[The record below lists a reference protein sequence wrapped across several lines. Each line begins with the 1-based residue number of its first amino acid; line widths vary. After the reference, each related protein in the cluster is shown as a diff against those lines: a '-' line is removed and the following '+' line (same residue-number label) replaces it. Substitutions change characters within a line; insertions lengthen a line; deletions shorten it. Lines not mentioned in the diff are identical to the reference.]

1 VRRVEETAMAARRPR
16 LALVPL
22 LALLLLIGPA
32 LAAGEI
38 VVGATGI
45 AYGTPDLA
53 VIELGHQTSDPDVG
67 TALARADAAIR
78 AVRNALDELG
88 VDPLDVRTTSYTVW
102 REEHWTDRGQPA
114 EPVFRVTHLLEVV
127 VRDVE
132 RVGAVIVATTAAGAN
147 QIGGLS
153 YTAQD
158 PRALEERARRL
169 AFEAAHAKAR
179 QLADLA
185 GAALGPALHIVEA
198 AGAPLVPVAER
209 AAMAFADAA
218 APVTGGRLAVEVR
231 LEIRFALE
239 R

>member
-1 VRRVEETAMAARRPR
+1 MAARHVR

-22 LALLLLIGPA
+22 LALLVVTAPA

-38 VVGATGI
+38 VVGATGL

-67 TALARADAAIR
+67 TALARADTAVR
-78 AVRNALDELG
+78 AVRAALDELG
-88 VDPLDVRTTSYTVW
+88 IDPLDVRTTTYTVW
-102 REEHWTDRGQPA
+102 REERWTDRGQPA
-114 EPVFRVTHLLEVV
+114 DPVFRVTHLLEIV

-132 RVGAVIVATTAAGAN
+132 RVGEVIVATTAAGAN
-147 QIGGLS
+147 QIGGLR
-153 YTAQD
+153 YTVQD

-169 AFEAAHAKAR
+169 AFEAASEKAR

-185 GAALGPALHIVEA
+185 GALLGPALHIVEA
-198 AGAPLVPVAER
+198 VGAPLVPVAER
-209 AAMAFADAA
+209 AIMVVADAA
-218 APVTGGRLAVEVR
+218 APVTGGQLAVEVR
-231 LEIRFALE
+231 LEVRFALE